1 MTIDRRRLL
10 LSGIAM
16 LAAKDVRAKEHPST
30 VTIGFGG
37 LGREISPTLFG
48 SNELG
53 TMRSSVPSVDED
65 RYAGATVRR
74 LGGNMMTSYNWVN
87 NAVNSGLD
95 WKHESSFVLADFLG
109 IPETERSRPAA
120 VIEYMHRNSLR
131 IGAKSIVA
139 LPLAG
144 YVAADGDGPVAPADT
159 APSARFVPVSWDSAA
174 KATDPVDASQADIP
188 QLLRKLVSTYGG
200 AGSEQGIY
208 GYILDNEPGLWSE
221 THPRIVPEPITIA
234 ALIERSIHAAKVIKS
249 IDPNA
254 KIFGPANWGV
264 TGYQTLQ
271 FAPDWSDYSQFGSFI
286 AAYLAAFRKA
296 SESAGIRL
304 LDVLDVHWYPQGG
317 PDSLIDAEDE
327 RLAEIL
333 LAAPRSLTEKG
344 YRENSWIT
352 DALPVS
358 DEPELALPILPSLSR
373 LIDRWYP
380 GTDLAVMEY
389 NFGGPNALFA
399 GLATVDALGRM
410 ATAGVRYSG
419 YWGHLQGWIAE
430 AFRLYTTP
438 DENGAGFSGRAVE
451 TLFDHPDS
459 AGVHAAWDGTHFHV
473 VLVNKADRETEFQF
487 PPSARIDRVSGFD
500 AAAPRCRS
508 MTVPHA
514 NTLTAPGRSARIVRL
529 TV

>member
-1 MTIDRRRLL
+1 MMIDRRRLL

-16 LAAKDVRAKEHPST
+16 LAAKDIRANEQPSA

-53 TMRSSVPSVDED
+53 TMRSPVPSVDGD
-65 RYAGATVRR
+65 RYAGARIRR

-87 NAVNSGLD
+87 NAINSGLD

-109 IPETERSRPAA
+109 IPEAERSRPAA
-120 VIEYMHRNSLR
+120 VIDHMHRNSLG
-131 IGAKSIVA
+131 IGAKSIVT

-144 YVAADGDGPVAPADT
+144 YVAADGDGPVDIADT
-159 APSARFVPVSWDSAA
+159 APSSRFVPVTWNSTA

-200 AGSEQGIY
+200 AGSAQGIY

-221 THPRIVPEPITIA
+221 THPRIVPERVTIA
-234 ALIERSIHAAKVIKS
+234 SLLERSIHAAKVIKS
-249 IDPNA
+249 IDPDA
-254 KIFGPANWGV
+254 KVFGPASWGV

-271 FAPDWSDYSQFGSFI
+271 FAPDWSDFARFGSFI
-286 AAYLAAFRKA
+286 AAYLAAFQKA
-296 SESAGIRL
+296 SEDAGTRL
-304 LDVLDVHWYPQGG
+304 LDVLDVHWYPQSALG
-317 PDSLIDAEDE
+317 DLIDAEDE
-327 RLAEIL
+327 KFAEIM

-358 DEPELALPILPSLSR
+358 DETELALPIVPSLSR

-380 GTDLAVMEY
+380 GTDLAVTEY
-389 NFGGPNALFA
+389 NFGGPNALYA
-399 GLATVDALGRM
+399 GLATADALGRM

-430 AFRLYTTP
+430 AFRLYTAP
-438 DENGAGFSGRAVE
+438 DGQGGGFSGRAVE
-451 TLFDHPDS
+451 TLFDRPEI
-459 AGVHAAWDGTHFHV
+459 AGVHAVWDGTHFHV
-473 VLVNKADRETEFQF
+473 VLVNKANGETEFQF
-487 PPSARIDRVSGFD
+487 PSSARIDRVSGFD
-500 AAAPRCRS
+500 EKTPYCR
-508 MTVPHA
+508 PLPIENA

-529 TV
+529 TL